1 MFGITVDQ
9 RSASRIDNG
18 LFPFPVQITETGV
31 ERKMIAGDKLPLWF
45 EEIPVEPGFK
55 PFGKP
60 TQEAAAA

>member
-1 MFGITVDQ
+1 VDQ

-18 LFPFPVQITETGV
+18 FGSSLVQITETGV

-45 EEIPVEPGFK
+45 EEIPVEPGFR

-60 TQEAAAA
+60 AQEAAVA